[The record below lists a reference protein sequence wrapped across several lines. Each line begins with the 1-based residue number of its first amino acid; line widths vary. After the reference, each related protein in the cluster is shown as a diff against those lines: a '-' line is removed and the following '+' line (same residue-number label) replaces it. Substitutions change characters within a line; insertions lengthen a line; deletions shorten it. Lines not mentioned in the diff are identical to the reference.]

1 MSLSSRREKE
11 SLKKKIYNYDQVK
24 TWLLKKKNID
34 AEIVAGE
41 TGEAFAVYFYPTKGA
56 RNTEFKKLV
65 ANVAQ
70 LLDLDKPY
78 SGIFSIRLEN
88 YKGKT
93 ALRIGWVS

>member
-1 MSLSSRREKE
+1 MGKQ

-24 TWLLKKKNID
+24 TWLLRKKQVD

-41 TGEAFAVYFYPTKGA
+41 GGESFAVYFYPTKGA
-56 RNTEFKKLV
+56 KSIDFKWLT

-78 SGIFSIRLEN
+78 SSISSIRLEK
-88 YKGKT
+88 YRTKT
-93 ALRIGWVS
+93 ALRIGWTA